1 MTWKIVAID
10 ADFNKPCWDVVN
22 VIQHL
27 DIVTGES
34 KKKQNPWKY
43 KLRSSMHCSSCEIM
57 KIAGAIIQTHSIAR
71 AGWKTEQTSPVY
83 ETKIPLYRYV
93 CNN

>member
-34 KKKQNPWKY
+34 KKNKIHGSTDCA
-43 KLRSSMHCSSCEIM
+43 RSNALLQFSDHEV
-57 KIAGAIIQTHSIAR
+57 QTHSIAR
-71 AGWKTEQTSPVY
+71 AGWKTEQASPVY

-93 CNN
+93 PNN